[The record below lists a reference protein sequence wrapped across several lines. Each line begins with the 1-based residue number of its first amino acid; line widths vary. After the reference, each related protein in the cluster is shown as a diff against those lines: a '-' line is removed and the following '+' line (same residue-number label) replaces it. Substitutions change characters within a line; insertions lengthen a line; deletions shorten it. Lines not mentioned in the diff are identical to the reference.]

1 MSTLKLE
8 NIKHENSSSNNLVLD
23 SDGSVTISGNVG
35 IETNNPLSIFHIGGG
50 GDANV
55 PITVAP
61 STGGNA
67 EFRNTS
73 STGSFTFTN
82 ANGSNERMKITSSGN
97 LMLDPNSV
105 GNKYLRLGTSSG
117 GDGHILLDRAGSHKW
132 QITSGT
138 TNALQFYNYTLGAE
152 SMRLGSAGYVTM
164 PYQPAFRVYT
174 ANNADITTQAI
185 IEHDTKV
192 HDRANNFNTST
203 HEFTA
208 PVTGLYSF
216 SSYHWHKSGTGGDV
230 HLYLYVNGSN
240 NHEIRNTRSAS
251 HGSYNRVGF
260 TTTVTLSANDAVHV
274 EASGHSG
281 GELHTSSGSVH
292 SQFSGYLIG

>member
-35 IETNNPLSIFHIGGG
+35 IKTNNPLSIFHIGGG

-82 ANGSNERMKITSSGN
+82 ANGSNERVKITSSGN
-97 LMLDPNSV
+97 LMLDPNSA
-105 GNKYLRLGTSSG
+105 GNKYLRLGTSSA

-138 TNALQFYNYTLGAE
+138 TNALQFYNYTAAAE
-152 SMRLGSAGYVTM
+152 SMRISAQGYVTT
-164 PYQPAFRVYT
+164 PSHPNACWRSQNSTNGNYRLPKSHQHLNTGNNLSSTGRYT
-174 ANNADITTQAI
+174 CPVAGTYHFSASGFTNYNNSYGYL
-185 IEHDTKV
+185 HLKLNGNSV
-192 HDRANNFNTST
+192 HDVHWN
-203 HEFTA
+203 HGPMGIGHTA
-208 PVTGLYSF
+208 I
-216 SSYHWHKSGTGGDV
+216 SGQ
-230 HLYLYVNGSN
+230 
-240 NHEIRNTRSAS
+240 I
-251 HGSYNRVGF
+251 
-260 TTTVTLSANDAVHV
+260 TLS
-274 EASGHSG
+274 
-281 GELHTSSGSVH
+281 LSSGDYLESWQNTGSGAWIQDCISSVI
-292 SQFSGYLIG
+292 FLG

>member
-23 SDGSVTISGNVG
+23 SDGSVTVNGNVG
-35 IETNNPLSIFHIGGG
+35 IGTNNPLSIFHIGGG

-97 LMLDPNSV
+97 LMLDPNSA
-105 GNKYLRLGTSSG
+105 GNKYLRLGTSSA

-138 TNALQFYNYTLGAE
+138 TNALQFYNYTAGSE
-152 SMRLGSAGYVTM
+152 SMRIDASGYVTT
-164 PYQPAFRVYT
+164 PNHPHACWRSQNSTNGNYRFPKSHQHLNTGNNLSSTGRYT
-174 ANNADITTQAI
+174 CPVAGTYHFSASGFTNYNSGYGYLNL
-185 IEHDTKV
+185 KLNGNSV
-192 HDRANNFNTST
+192 HDVHWNHAPMGIG
-203 HEFTA
+203 HTA
-208 PVTGLYSF
+208 I
-216 SSYHWHKSGTGGDV
+216 SGQ
-230 HLYLYVNGSN
+230 
-240 NHEIRNTRSAS
+240 I
-251 HGSYNRVGF
+251 
-260 TTTVTLSANDAVHV
+260 TLS
-274 EASGHSG
+274 
-281 GELHTSSGSVH
+281 LSSGDYLETWQNTGSGAWVQDCISSVI
-292 SQFSGYLIG
+292 FLG